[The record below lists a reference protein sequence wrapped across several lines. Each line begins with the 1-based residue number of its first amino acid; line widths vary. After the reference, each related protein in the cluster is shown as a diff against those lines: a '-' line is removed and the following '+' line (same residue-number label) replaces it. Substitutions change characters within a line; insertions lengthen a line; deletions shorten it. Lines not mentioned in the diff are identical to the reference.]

1 MDTLFKRRSVSRL
14 AQGRPA
20 GASQNPRKESYPAR
34 AEVKDMGSLPKI
46 RIGYRVGSLTVE
58 KATEERKNGY
68 TVWRCR
74 CNCGGEILLD
84 TRCLQ
89 RGTVTDCGCETRVKP
104 GQRDITGERFGKLI
118 ALYPTGKR
126 GHGGSIIWHCQCDC
140 GGEVDAPLHQ
150 LSAGYRKS
158 CGCLSHPPLKDYIG
172 KRFGDLTVLEY
183 AGKQNGMHQWLCQ
196 CDCGKK
202 TVVGQTPLQNG
213 KRTDCGCKSNRL
225 YRRALIKNNDCG
237 EMQYVEGV
245 TGKVF
250 GRLTVLEFVGFR
262 EKRSFW
268 RCRCECGQEAVV
280 QYSNLISGHT
290 KSCGCLQRTMWKE
303 NLKLIDGT
311 SVTLLES
318 MKNRTIAS
326 NTSGYTGVYR
336 QTKSGKWAAQITFK
350 GKTYYLGAYDKIEDA
365 VKARKRGEEMHDDF
379 LEWYRN
385 QKDADAAPDR
395 TMTEHVEVESE

>member
-1 MDTLFKRRSVSRL
+1 M
-14 AQGRPA
+14 
-20 GASQNPRKESYPAR
+20 ASP
-34 AEVKDMGSLPKI
+34 PKI
-46 RIGYRVGSLTVE
+46 HIGYRLGRLTVE
-58 KATEERKNGY
+58 EATKERKSGY

-74 CNCGGEILLD
+74 CGCGGEILLD

-89 RGTVTDCGCETRVKP
+89 RRTVTDCGCETKVKP
-104 GQRDITGERFGKLI
+104 GQRDITGERFGKLT

-126 GHGGSIIWHCQCDC
+126 GPSGDLVWHLKCDC

-172 KRFGDLTVLEY
+172 KQFGMLTVLEY
-183 AGKQNGMHQWLCQ
+183 AGKRDGMHQWLCQ
-196 CDCGKK
+196 CGCGNKV
-202 TVVGQTPLQNG
+202 VVGQTPLQNG
-213 KRTDCGCKSNRL
+213 KRTDCGCKSCRPC
-225 YRRALIKNNDCG
+225 RRSIIKDDSKK
-237 EMQYVEGV
+237 ETQYVEGI
-245 TGKVF
+245 TGNVF
-250 GRLTVLEFVGFR
+250 GKLTVLEFVEFKKG
-262 EKRSFW
+262 KSLW
-268 RCRCECGQEAVV
+268 RCRCECGNETVV

-290 KSCGCLQRTMWKE
+290 KSCGCLQKMMWKE

-336 QTKSGKWAAQITFK
+336 QAKSGKWAAQITFK
-350 GKTYYLGAYDKIEDA
+350 GKTYYLGAYDKVEDA

-379 LEWYRN
+379 LDWYRN
-385 QKDADAAPDR
+385 QKD
-395 TMTEHVEVESE
+395 TEQSICGANDTAILMELEFSDSLWKD